1 MANTPGI
8 SGKLFGALGKAGI
21 NIRFITQSP
30 DELNIIFGVE
40 NKDFKQS
47 IRVLYDKFAK

>member
-1 MANTPGI
+1 MEGTPGI

-40 NKDFKQS
+40 NKDFKRS
-47 IRVLYDKFAK
+47 IQVLYDKFAK